1 MLLIRNTSPVM
12 SGKKHFVPLISLLWN
27 FCILASA
34 IDITAA
40 QFLFVRSLLHNK
52 RPILDQVYCTH
63 WDKIKKRTMKILKKF
78 KKRIVNSSS

>member
-1 MLLIRNTSPVM
+1 M

-34 IDITAA
+34 TDIRAA

-52 RPILDQVYCTH
+52 RPVLDKVNITL
-63 WDKIKKRTMKILKKF
+63 WDKIKKRTMKILRKF
-78 KKRIVNSSS
+78 KKRLVNRSS